1 MFKGLFNKKAG
12 HITSEES
19 HQLDSSPEQTASSKL
34 VDSRSDANPYEGQC
48 VFWYWDFADDKI
60 YFQGCNSTKLAKI
73 TAQSSL
79 KSSELIAFV
88 CPEDRATFRVFLDEA
103 WRGEAPAPLEYRM
116 LTPEGEEFWV
126 VTMLSQPIFD
136 GLNKPKILATTTEQ
150 TLYRSANEY
159 RQQQNDLL
167 LHLATDPA
175 LHQGDSANFFAHLA
189 EHLEP
194 IFQLQHISIWIA
206 NDTLSSLTCV
216 EYSGDGFGKLGE
228 VLLRQDHPS
237 FFKSV
242 AESKTIVASDMAYSP
257 HTQSLEVPQH
267 ISSSIQTSIISEGI
281 VKGVILCQSA
291 GKMRQWSIDE
301 QAFLKSVAALAARV
315 MEMAQRGQQEKARL
329 QREGLIDIIASA
341 ISAETGQGFFNALVS
356 ELAKAL
362 KMRSVMLCEI
372 ESEYTARTLAMVEDG
387 ELQQSMIF
395 YTAGTP
401 CERVTSA
408 GPQVFKREVS
418 KYYPDCGEFVDWQVE
433 GYVAWPLFNGRDHV
447 IGYLVLMTD
456 DVIVD
461 EANVKVLLKTFS
473 LRASA
478 ELVRKQDE
486 AQLKLSAVAFETN
499 EGIIIAD
506 PNALILR
513 VNHAFTEIT
522 GYPADEVA
530 GQDISIL
537 NGERRTDQDISLSQK
552 LDEEGKWSGE
562 CWRLRK
568 NGELYPQWE
577 TITSV
582 RDDDGNVTHY
592 VICFEDMSER
602 KAAEKRIENLAYYDE
617 LTGLPNR
624 RMLLESLS
632 DAFEHAKAHNMI
644 GALLFIDLDHFKTI
658 NDSLGH
664 AAGDWILEQVAIRLR
679 NMIRDGDILAR
690 LGGDEFVLLLPD
702 LSENPPHA
710 EQQANIVGERLIQ
723 IVSAP
728 YHYGEQT
735 LHIGAS
741 VGITLFPGK
750 KQNANDLL
758 KQADTAMYQA
768 KSAGRKT
775 LMFFDMDMQKQADK
789 RLTIHNALRSAIEK
803 NELLLHF
810 QPQHMVKTGE
820 IVGVE
825 ALVRWQPEGKMM
837 ISPVEFIPIAEESDL
852 IIEIGYWVL
861 VEACKQYMVWVKQGI
876 QLPQIAVNVSAKQFH
891 HVDFVEQV
899 EEALHLSGME
909 PSYLNLEITES
920 VVLGHAEETI
930 RKMAQLK
937 EKGIS
942 FSVDDFGAGYSSL
955 SYLKRLPADEL
966 KIDRS
971 FIRDIPRD
979 ASDMAIVEA
988 VLALAKHM
996 GFSVT
1001 AEGVETRQQLE
1012 FLQKQE
1018 CNFYQGYF
1026 ASKPIT
1032 GDAIVRYVKRLKTI

>member
-1 MFKGLFNKKAG
+1 MFKGIFTKKA
-12 HITSEES
+12 TDAEEA
-19 HQLDSSPEQTASSKL
+19 HQLDSPELPLARAKL
-34 VDSRSDANPYEGQC
+34 VESRSDANPYEGQS
-48 VFWYWDFADDKI
+48 VFWYWDVGQDRI
-60 YFQGCNSTKLAKI
+60 VFQGCNSTKMQKVAG
-73 TAQSSL
+73 QV
-79 KSSELIAFV
+79 ELTSQRLIEFV
-88 CPEDRATFRVFLDEA
+88 CPEDRAAFRVFLDEA
-103 WRGEAPAPLEYRM
+103 WRGEAPAPMEYRM
-116 LTPEGEEFWV
+116 IAPDGEEFWV
-126 VTMLSQPIFD
+126 VTTLSTPILD
-136 GLNKPKILATTTEQ
+136 DLSKPCILATTTEQ
-150 TLYRSANEY
+150 TLYRSANEQ
-159 RQQQNDLL
+159 RQRQNDML

-175 LHQGDSANFFAHLA
+175 LSQGDSANFFAHLA
-189 EHLEP
+189 RHLFEL
-194 IFQLQHISIWIA
+194 FKLRHVSFWMA
-206 NDTLSSLTCV
+206 NETLTSLTCV
-216 EYSGDGFGKLGE
+216 EYLGDGFGKLGE
-228 VLLRQDHPS
+228 VLLHQDHPA
-237 FFKSV
+237 FFASV
-242 AESKTIVASDMAYSP
+242 MESKIIVSSEMAYAP
-257 HTQSLEVPQH
+257 HSQSLEVPEH
-267 ISSSIQTSIISEGI
+267 IRSSMQGSIVAEGV
-281 VKGVILCQSA
+281 VKGVILCQVA
-291 GKMRQWSIDE
+291 GKVRQWSIDE
-301 QAFLKSVAALAARV
+301 QAFLKSAAALAARV

-329 QREGLIDIIASA
+329 QREGLIDVISSA
-341 ISAETGQGFFNALVS
+341 ISAQTGQSFFNALVA

-362 KMRSVMLCEI
+362 KMRTVMLCEI
-372 ESEYTARTLAMVEDG
+372 ESDYTARTLAMVEDG
-387 ELQQSMIF
+387 EMQQSMIF
-395 YTAGTP
+395 YTAGSP
-401 CERVTSA
+401 CERVSEA
-408 GPQVFKREVS
+408 GPQIFKKEVK
-418 KYYPDCGEFVDWQVE
+418 KYFPDCGEFVDWQVE
-433 GYVAWPLFNGRDHV
+433 GYVAWPLHNGREQI

-461 EANVKVLLKTFS
+461 DANVKALLNTFS
-473 LRASA
+473 VRASA

-486 AQLKLSAVAFETN
+486 AQMKLSAVAFETN

-522 GYPADEVA
+522 GYSADEVA

-537 NGERRTDQDISLSQK
+537 NGERRSDQDISLSQK

-582 RDDDGNVTHY
+582 RDDEGNVTHY

-632 DAFEHAKAHNMI
+632 DAFEQARANNMV

-664 AAGDWILEQVAIRLR
+664 AAGDWILEQVASRLR
-679 NMIRDGDILAR
+679 NMIRDDDILAR

-750 KQNANDLL
+750 KQSASDLL

-775 LMFFDMDMQKQADK
+775 LMFFDIGMQKQADK

-810 QPQHMVKTGE
+810 QPQHMVSTGE

-825 ALVRWQPEGKMM
+825 ALIRWQPEGKMM
-837 ISPVEFIPIAEESDL
+837 VSPVEFIPIAEESDL

-861 VEACKQYMVWVKQGI
+861 VESCKQYMRWVEQDI
-876 QLPQIAVNVSAKQFH
+876 HLPQIAVNVSAKQFH
-891 HVDFVEQV
+891 HPDFVEQV
-899 EEALHLSGME
+899 EEALRLSGME
-909 PSYLNLEITES
+909 PSHLNLEITES

-930 RKMAQLK
+930 RKMTLLK
-937 EKGIS
+937 DKGIS

-979 ASDMAIVEA
+979 TRDMAIVEA

-1001 AEGVETRQQLE
+1001 AEGAETRQQLE

-1018 CNFYQGYF
+1018 CNFYQGYL